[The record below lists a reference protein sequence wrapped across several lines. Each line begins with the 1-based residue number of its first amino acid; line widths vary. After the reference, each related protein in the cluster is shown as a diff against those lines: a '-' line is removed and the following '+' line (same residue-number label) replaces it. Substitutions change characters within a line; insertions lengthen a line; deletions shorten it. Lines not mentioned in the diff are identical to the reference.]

1 MTVTMAIPCEVHKQ
15 PLMAV
20 TMATLYLF
28 VWGFS
33 CVALYWSACLF
44 LHWYTYYAKFVLSN
58 IQQLLVTRFVYTPP
72 RLCRLTVGVVSRRG
86 YV

>member
-1 MTVTMAIPCEVHKQ
+1 MSGDSVVWPCIYVLE
-15 PLMAV
+15 
-20 TMATLYLF
+20 
-28 VWGFS
+28 
-33 CVALYWSACLF
+33 CLSI
-44 LHWYTYYAKFVLSN
+44 LHWYAKFVLSN